1 MLTAGTCRLC
11 SRPRHQRW
19 RDQSP
24 ARTSRPAPESAIV
37 IFGYDPKTWKPR
49 SSFSRTTSVGKDGN
63 FVVRGLRE
71 GRYYVAAIPP
81 EVMAGIGQPTPEFLE
96 GLSGM
101 ATVFTVSAGET
112 RTLDLRLLKFEKQ

>member
-1 MLTAGTCRLC
+1 MVEGSVTREDG
-11 SRPRHQRW
+11 
-19 RDQSP
+19 
-24 ARTSRPAPESAIV
+24 RPALESAIV
-37 IFGYDPKTWKPR
+37 IFGHDPKTWKPR
-49 SSFSRTTSVGKDGN
+49 SSFSRTTYVGKDGN

-101 ATVFTVSAGET
+101 ATMFTVSAGET
-112 RTLDLRLLKFEKQ
+112 RTVDLRLLKFEKP